1 MYVQVLYNG
10 SWGLIIYPILYIVP
24 KHFLC
29 RGKT

>member
-10 SWGLIIYPILYIVP
+10 SWGLIYPILYIVP